1 MQEFLTNLAISQDVA
16 YILLLTALFVVPRVL
31 QRWNI
36 PSAVTAFALG
46 AAAGLGLGW
55 FQGDSTVGLL
65 STLGIVAL
73 FLFAGLEVDFG
84 ELRRG
89 AGVLIQH
96 VVIRLAIVATVAWIV
111 HVALPLDLR
120 PAILVSLALVTP
132 STGFILDSLDALGST
147 DQERFWIRSKAIAI
161 EIVALGILFVDL
173 RSETWQGLALST
185 AALFALIAFLPLA
198 FSFFAKRI
206 MPHAPKSDFPFLVI
220 LAVAAAFVTKNLGVY
235 YLVGAFVVGI
245 VAHRFREHIPSMR
258 DHSMLHAVGAL
269 SSLFV
274 PFYFFH
280 AGLELQ
286 RDDFSLNAVL
296 FALIFL
302 VTVLPFR
309 LLVVGLHRRVV
320 LKEPLRT
327 GLRVS
332 VPMLPTLVFTLVL
345 ASILREEF
353 QIDAAIFG
361 ALVIYALVNTMLPS
375 FILRSAPPA
384 YDDIHVT
391 AIHGPPAPPVSV
403 AADRRGNSPGRTNK
417 VLK

>member
-1 MQEFLTNLAISQDVA
+1 MQELLAKINIGSDVA
-16 YILLLTALFVVPRVL
+16 YILLLMSLFVVPRVL
-31 QRWNI
+31 QRWRI
-36 PSAVTAFALG
+36 PSAVTAFLLG
-46 AAAGLGLGW
+46 TGAGLGLGI
-55 FQGDSTVGLL
+55 FQGDPTVGLL

-89 AGVLIQH
+89 ASVLIQH
-96 VVIRLAIVATVAWIV
+96 VVIRLAMVAAVTWAVIFG
-111 HVALPLDLR
+111 LQLELR
-120 PAILVSLALVTP
+120 PAVLVALALVTP

-147 DQERFWIRSKAIAI
+147 DQERFWIRSKAIAVEMI
-161 EIVALGILFVDL
+161 ALGILFVDL

-185 AALFALIAFLPLA
+185 AALIALIAFLPFA
-198 FSFFAKRI
+198 FSVFAKRI

-245 VAHRFREHIPSMR
+245 VAHRFRYHIPSIR
-258 DHSMLHAVGAL
+258 DHSMLTAVGAL

-280 AGLELQ
+280 AGLELK
-286 RDDFSLNAVL
+286 RDDFSLDAL
-296 FALIFL
+296 LLALIFL
-302 VTVLPFR
+302 IAVLPFR
-309 LLVVGLHRRVV
+309 LLVVGLHRRIV

-353 QIDAAIFG
+353 EIDAAIFG
-361 ALVIYALVNTMLPS
+361 ALVIYALINTMLPS

-384 YDDIHVT
+384 FDDIHVT
-391 AIHGPPAPPVSV
+391 PVHGPPAPAVS
-403 AADRRGNSPGRTNK
+403 APADKPGHR
-417 VLK
+417 